1 MEKELTFI
9 KLTNAASEH
18 LGNPLYMNTDW
29 IVSVFPLQKTEGGET
44 TMVFGGPSG
53 TTWQVSE
60 STEEVVKQLKSLSN
74 KTCGCK

>member
-1 MEKELTFI
+1 MTFI
-9 KLTNAASEH
+9 KLTNAAPEH

-29 IVSVFPLQKTEGGET
+29 IVSVFPVQKPEGGET

-53 TTWQVSE
+53 TTWRVSE